1 MPSRPQAG
9 RKKQT
14 QDRAAVLAAI
24 SRIFREALGC
34 ETEEELGHVF
44 LDAAAEL
51 TGSKFGFI
59 CGGDQAG
66 KFQTIASSMHSRSA
80 AEPAPAAAAPQRQ
93 NWEVQGIPGR
103 VIQTGESLICN
114 DPASH
119 PDWLEPPTHYP
130 PITSFLGVPL
140 KLADQTFGLVVL
152 SNRPGGYDKQHQ
164 EDMEAMA
171 AAMAEVL
178 RRQRAEGKLTQ
189 LRRHHELVLS
199 SASEGIL
206 GLDLEGNTTFVNPAA
221 AQMLG
226 YEVEELL
233 GRHAHAVWHHT
244 KPDGSPHPAAECPH
258 LQTLTN
264 GTYCSFEDDF
274 FWRKDGTGFPV
285 RYSRNPI
292 LQDGRITGAVITFRD
307 ISHRQ
312 QAEAARRQSEA
323 LHRQIVETALEGIW
337 LLDSKNRVTFANES
351 IVEML
356 GYSQEEMLGQ
366 PLSRFMDQ
374 EWLRDIS
381 THIIEQLREC
391 TKEHLDFKFRHKEGR
406 ELWAIMTS
414 SPVFDQQGRY
424 AGCLGMVT
432 NITSR
437 KQAEDGLKRA
447 NAALEEQERFLAS
460 IFNSIQDG
468 ISILD
473 TELNVVRVN
482 QAKERD
488 HAYALPLVGKKCY
501 QAFHEAEEP
510 CVLCPVQRTLR
521 TGQADQEIVT
531 ARLSGKEGLRHLN
544 LLSFPLIDP
553 ASGAITGVVEYAQDI
568 TGRVKAE
575 EALRENEQRFRDITE
590 NAVEWIWEVDRGGKY
605 TYSSPV
611 VEKLLGYT
619 PEEVL
624 GRYFYDFFL
633 PEEREELKDAA
644 LAAFKAKQP
653 FRDFLNRNVRKD
665 GETIWL
671 STSGVPVLDASGNL
685 LGYRGADSD
694 ITVRKEAEENLRQSE
709 EKFRRTFDQ
718 SPIGAAIV
726 GLDFRFQRVNHELCR
741 ITGYSEKELL
751 ARTITDITHPD
762 DVERSIRMAQR
773 LAAGKIDHYAMEKR
787 YLRKD
792 GSPVWVRLS
801 ARLIKDAAGKPF
813 CYLPMI
819 EDITAQKRADEN
831 LRQSLRQLQK
841 VMEEIVQAMASTV
854 EVRDPYTAG
863 HQRRVTR
870 LALAIAEE
878 MGLAREQKKAVWIAG
893 TLHDL
898 GKIYVPAEILNRPGK
913 LSDIENAL
921 IQTHSQKGFEILQ
934 HIDFPWPVAQIVKQH
949 HERLDGSGYP
959 DGLCDQEILLEAK
972 ILAVA
977 DVVEAMASHRPYR
990 PALGID
996 VALAEISRNRGILF
1010 DPRVVDACIKVF
1022 QEKYFNFSK

>member
-66 KFQTIASSMHSRSA
+66 KFQTIASSIPSRST
-80 AEPAPAAAAPQRQ
+80 AEPAPAEAAPRRQ

-164 EDMEAMA
+164 EDMESMA

-178 RRQRAEGKLTQ
+178 RRQRAEGKLTK

-264 GTYCSFEDDF
+264 GSYCSFEDDF

-292 LQDGRITGAVITFRD
+292 IQDGRITGAVITFQD

-312 QAEAARRQSEA
+312 QAEAALRQSEA
-323 LHRQIVETALEGIW
+323 LYRQIVETALEGIW
-337 LLDSKNRVTFANES
+337 ILDYKNRVTFANES

-356 GYSQEEMLGQ
+356 GYSQDEMLGQ
-366 PLSRFMDQ
+366 PLSRFIDQ

-432 NITSR
+432 NITTR
-437 KQAEDGLKRA
+437 KR
-447 NAALEEQERFLAS
+447 
-460 IFNSIQDG
+460 
-468 ISILD
+468 
-473 TELNVVRVN
+473 
-482 QAKERD
+482 
-488 HAYALPLVGKKCY
+488 
-501 QAFHEAEEP
+501 
-510 CVLCPVQRTLR
+510 
-521 TGQADQEIVT
+521 
-531 ARLSGKEGLRHLN
+531 
-544 LLSFPLIDP
+544 
-553 ASGAITGVVEYAQDI
+553 
-568 TGRVKAE
+568 AE
-575 EALRENEQRFRDITE
+575 EALRKNEQRFRDITE
-590 NAVEWIWEVDRGGKY
+590 HAVEWIWEVDREGKY
-605 TYSSPV
+605 TYASPG

-624 GRYFYDFFL
+624 GKHFYDFFL
-633 PEEREELKDAA
+633 PEDREKLKDAA
-644 LAAFKAKQP
+644 LAAFGAKQP
-653 FRDFLNRNVRKD
+653 FRDFLNRNRRKN
-665 GETIWL
+665 GKTVWL
-671 STSGVPVLDASGNL
+671 STSGVPVLDAAGDL
-685 LGYRGADSD
+685 LGYRGADND
-694 ITVRKEAEENLRQSE
+694 ITGRKQAEEALRQSE
-709 EKFRRTFDQ
+709 EMFRCTFDQ

-726 GLDFRFQRVNHELCR
+726 GLDFRFQRVNAELCR
-741 ITGYSEKELL
+741 ITDYSEKELL
-751 ARTITDITHPD
+751 ARTFIEITHPED
-762 DVERSIRMAQR
+762 TENSIKMAQR
-773 LAAGKIDHYAMEKR
+773 LAAGKIDHYTIEKR

-792 GSPVWVRLS
+792 SNTVWVRLS
-801 ARLIKDAAGKPF
+801 TRLIKDAAGKPLYF
-813 CYLPMI
+813 LPMFQ
-819 EDITAQKRADEN
+819 DITAHKQADEN
-831 LRQSLRQLQK
+831 LRQSLHQLQK

-878 MGLAREQKKAVWIAG
+878 MGLAREQRKAVWIAG

-959 DGLCDQEILLEAK
+959 DGLRDQEILLEAR

-1010 DPRVVDACIKVF
+1010 DPQVVDACLKVF
-1022 QEKYFNFSK
+1022 REKYFNFSK